1 MNAVLLRTLLAA
13 GALALPML
21 LPGRMAMAAGLTQIN
36 GVLIPHTFSLALRE
50 GMSIPLLLHY
60 EKSDG
65 VKDDSRIGHAFLYGS
80 GPAKDSSGD
89 AGG

>member
-1 MNAVLLRTLLAA
+1 
-13 GALALPML
+13 
-21 LPGRMAMAAGLTQIN
+21 MAMAAGLTQIN
-36 GVLIPHTFSLALRE
+36 GVLIPHTFSPALRE